1 MIDNDTQELAFQD
14 HDDFEKFVLENEK
27 MFSKY

>member
-1 MIDNDTQELAFQD
+1 MTDTAAQESAFQD
-14 HDDFEKFVLENEK
+14 HDDFEKFVLENEE